1 MDTALSLSS
10 LPVEAEFVV
19 ATATSRTNRASL
31 PIHQFLF
38 SLVIGVDYPITAGFN
53 DLLGSSCVVNVGKWV
68 TLLESANLESQKHLR
83 QLQTPLT
90 KLQL

>member
-1 MDTALSLSS
+1 M
-10 LPVEAEFVV
+10 EAEFVV

-53 DLLGSSCVVNVGKWV
+53 DLLGSSSVVNVGKWV
-68 TLLESANLESQKHLR
+68 TLLESANLESQKHPL
-83 QLQTPLT
+83 QLWTPLT